1 MLCAPSELR
10 GELRGGELRGAHS
23 SIEMSPISAPLRRSS
38 RSARDLPPADDDGI
52 EPPCSMSASTGSI
65 DARMSG
71 GMLSSLTGPESP
83 KRSRSCTAR
92 ENGLRLQKRA
102 GLATRIWP
110 GASDVASRTDEISRS
125 TDAPLN
131 WRISSARNASMSPPP
146 PPASPSSASMR
157 TQSDR
162 EGDVH
167 AKPDA
172 SDGATRSAVV
182 VVAATSSSSAR
193 VVGIG
198 RGKCIEIPWDAEIA
212 SSRLEILSLP
222 ELRLRKALLRCADAI
237 STTLTA
243 LTFR

>member
-1 MLCAPSELR
+1 M
-10 GELRGGELRGAHS
+10 
-23 SIEMSPISAPLRRSS
+23 
-38 RSARDLPPADDDGI
+38 PPADDDGI

-131 WRISSARNASMSPPP
+131 WRISCARNASMSP

-162 EGDVH
+162 EGDAH
-167 AKPDA
+167 AQPDA
-172 SDGATRSAVV
+172 TDGATRSALA
-182 VVAATSSSSAR
+182 VVAATSSSSER
-193 VVGIG
+193 VVGIC
-198 RGKCIEIPWDAEIA
+198 RAKCIEIPCQAEIV
-212 SSRLEILSLP
+212 R
-222 ELRLRKALLRCADAI
+222 RD
-237 STTLTA
+237 
-243 LTFR
+243 

>member
-1 MLCAPSELR
+1 M
-10 GELRGGELRGAHS
+10 
-23 SIEMSPISAPLRRSS
+23 
-38 RSARDLPPADDDGI
+38 PPADDDGI

-131 WRISSARNASMSPPP
+131 WRISCARNASMSP

-162 EGDVH
+162 EGDAHVQ
-167 AKPDA
+167 PDA
-172 SDGATRSAVV
+172 SVGATRSAVLLSPRRAAAASASSASAEASASKFRGRRRS
-182 VVAATSSSSAR
+182 VVAN
-193 VVGIG
+193 
-198 RGKCIEIPWDAEIA
+198 
-212 SSRLEILSLP
+212 
-222 ELRLRKALLRCADAI
+222 
-237 STTLTA
+237 
-243 LTFR
+243 

>member
-1 MLCAPSELR
+1 M
-10 GELRGGELRGAHS
+10 
-23 SIEMSPISAPLRRSS
+23 
-38 RSARDLPPADDDGI
+38 PPADDDGI

-131 WRISSARNASMSPPP
+131 WRISCARNASMSP

-162 EGDVH
+162 DGDAHVQ
-167 AKPDA
+167 PDA
-172 SDGATRSAVV
+172 SVGATRSAVV
-182 VVAATSSSSAR
+182 VVAAASSSSER
-193 VVGIG
+193 GVG
-198 RGKCIEIPWDAEIA
+198 RGKCIEIPWHRGGR
-212 SSRLEILSLP
+212 SVV
-222 ELRLRKALLRCADAI
+222 AD
-237 STTLTA
+237 
-243 LTFR
+243 